1 MLEYTLQDILIIY
14 NPVISI
20 AQKGLSVKS
29 FVYFF
34 WEGV

>member
-1 MLEYTLQDILIIY
+1 MLEYTLQDILTVY

-20 AQKGLSVKS
+20 TQGGLSVKS

-34 WEGV
+34 WEEV